1 MTTIWSNDDY
11 GQEYTPKVKANE
23 DYIPEPYD
31 KHFEWKASMDQDDYV
46 CKHCG
51 QYMHYDYGPPRGNDA
66 LHTAPVDEIVKTVKA
81 HLRDEHGITDFQLG
95 ADEVIDYDTLLL
107 LQRMEQHGSKYGSNK
122 RESDLDPKENKT
134 IKNALMLGLIVDN
147 NEGNFSTSGEHRYDL
162 SLSPEGQRVLQ
173 DDHQGSPNLT
183 KYNEH
188 PMGTPVYGEVHGSS
202 VNGYDAKEFKNFCL
216 ACAGRGFM
224 FPTGM
229 RCPNCKGTGIYDSE
243 REYEDPKPSVSRA
256 SNDKPYSPLSD
267 QEPKGASGNRLYE
280 AVCEDC
286 MGSGRKTVYSKSRV
300 RAGDDGSFRGGHLR
314 PEYKFP
320 CKKCAG
326 GGYVKKEDQPTNI
339 LDTEPEWRIM
349 NKRHSDV
356 KEARLEIR
364 TSNMHMNEDN
374 IVRAMAFGQC
384 PICNETA
391 VVAGFT
397 FNSDDDWLGEDSPKQ
412 KFWIEHFAENHG
424 GVDGAPRGYESKATE
439 DLYQDVM
446 YGKLSNY
453 THYFNELGSY
463 NDSNNDIECD
473 ECGEVFDLNLVDE
486 EDLIE
491 HLAEHGISIG
501 DEQDD
506 DYSSKIRQLT
516 KDIRGEGRPKDK
528 RQTQIFNA
536 PPENL
541 ARIGNLKQEGDPD
554 WTTTPD
560 PSGHTW
566 NEFGQ
571 KEKTSRSNYT
581 QYHDRPRAKAEQ
593 DANRGDIE
601 HDSLED
607 PLSWYS
613 SEDIMPLSELN
624 EASTEI
630 QDIYPTDP
638 VGDDLRDNPNL
649 SDYHYN
655 MDASQMYDLY
665 VDAMKK
671 HLGDYTS
678 SATPEKLQRAKELL
692 DGWSQNT
699 MIFDM
704 PNSKRNS
711 PEGIKEFTHA
721 KHFVQMW
728 LDSWI
733 QTVSGTMPDPSWE
746 SKANEETDRRGDYG
760 YKACS
765 DCKGPVALDSWG
777 EPDESCQACNSG
789 GDPTNQ
795 SVEGQTVR
803 QMTGH
808 TGEASQSAT
817 ATKYEF
823 WKKYNTNGTMQEWI
837 NYAQNQGLEKEV
849 AEIEW
854 ELNQESGDE
863 AEASEARYKNIGGDN
878 HKHEWV
884 SGEPFEYEWCNKCG
898 VSRDE
903 VDEVKYGD
911 KEKEHLDKMKA
922 ESEED
927 LEILPEH
934 EEVSIDLKPKTED
947 DISQANKDHLLLEQ
961 FRG

>member
-11 GQEYTPKVKANE
+11 GKEYTPKVKANE
-23 DYIPEPYD
+23 VMDAEVETWYNSLSS
-31 KHFEWKASMDQDDYV
+31 HDQDKLMKDYTGTA
-46 CKHCG
+46 G
-51 QYMHYDYGPPRGNDA
+51 QDGKMHYSDAKSEFSELDVDAQHHIHDVFHNRLQVNQGASQKDDWGYTLDDRWWGESRGDVFKCPRCSFKTSDDDKWQHHMEEHDEADILYKEAELEFANYTDKDYER
-66 LHTAPVDEIVKTVKA
+66 
-81 HLRDEHGITDFQLG
+81 
-95 ADEVIDYDTLLL
+95 
-107 LQRMEQHGSKYGSNK
+107 
-122 RESDLDPKENKT
+122 
-134 IKNALMLGLIVDN
+134 LGLKWN
-147 NEGNFSTSGEHRYDL
+147 
-162 SLSPEGQRVLQ
+162 
-173 DDHQGSPNLT
+173 DDHSELVNLDGSQPKN
-183 KYNEH
+183 
-188 PMGTPVYGEVHGSS
+188 PMHEVHGSS

-256 SNDKPYSPLSD
+256 PDDKPYSPLSD
-267 QEPKGASGNRLYE
+267 QEPRTASGNRLYE

-286 MGSGRKTVYSKSRV
+286 MGSGTKSVYNKHRV
-300 RAGDDGSFRGGHLR
+300 RAGDDGSFRAGHFKAD
-314 PEYKFP
+314 YQFP

-339 LDTEPEWRIM
+339 LDTEPEWRIA

-356 KEARLEIR
+356 K
-364 TSNMHMNEDN
+364 
-374 IVRAMAFGQC
+374 
-384 PICNETA
+384 
-391 VVAGFT
+391 
-397 FNSDDDWLGEDSPKQ
+397 
-412 KFWIEHFAENHG
+412 
-424 GVDGAPRGYESKATE
+424 
-439 DLYQDVM
+439 
-446 YGKLSNY
+446 
-453 THYFNELGSY
+453 
-463 NDSNNDIECD
+463 
-473 ECGEVFDLNLVDE
+473 
-486 EDLIE
+486 
-491 HLAEHGISIG
+491 
-501 DEQDD
+501 
-506 DYSSKIRQLT
+506 
-516 KDIRGEGRPKDK
+516 EGRPKDK

-613 SEDIMPLSELN
+613 SEDIMPLSELK

-665 VDAMKK
+665 VDTMKK
-671 HLGDYTS
+671 HLGDYTRN
-678 SATPEKLQRAKELL
+678 ATPEKLQRAKELL

-746 SKANEETDRRGDYG
+746 SKASEASVEEIVDILDEENARWQRGVDTAPFVAYDFLFANMRIDRQSAVQAVIQWWALRQNEIITEDDIFQGFD
-760 YKACS
+760 
-765 DCKGPVALDSWG
+765 D
-777 EPDESCQACNSG
+777 PDELDYQAG
-789 GDPTNQ
+789 GDSATGLG
-795 SVEGQTVR
+795 ETVR

-808 TGEASQSAT
+808 TGEA
-817 ATKYEF
+817 
-823 WKKYNTNGTMQEWI
+823 
-837 NYAQNQGLEKEV
+837 
-849 AEIEW
+849 
-854 ELNQESGDE
+854 
-863 AEASEARYKNIGGDN
+863 

-884 SGEPFEYEWCNKCG
+884 SGTPAGSIATDKDDDWCEICG

-911 KEKEHLDKMKA
+911 DVRTYLEKLKDSDKKEDKK

-927 LEILPEH
+927 L
-934 EEVSIDLKPKTED
+934 SIDLKPKTED
-947 DISQANKDHLLLEQ
+947 DISHANKDHLLLEQ